1 MCCATLYSRDE
12 DKIREIL
19 DEASESDELLTTVLE
34 AKVTESGSDSTS
46 ESSRDERLKM
56 MLGMSAF
63 MLAAHK
69 VLGDRRTSHFVTE

>member
-69 VLGDRRTSHFVTE
+69 VLDDERVCRLFC

>member
-1 MCCATLYSRDE
+1 MLT
-12 DKIREIL
+12 EI
-19 DEASESDELLTTVLE
+19 LE
-34 AKVTESGSDSTS
+34 AKVTETGADSTS

-69 VLGDRRTSHFVTE
+69 VLDERVGRLFW